1 MIKSHRTPFSAQSS
15 SELDAAYRATTYL
28 LHLRGDAI
36 RLRIDR
42 PSPEFNHFLE
52 HTECLEWAFISA
64 VNPGSELLTEAA
76 NAGRHRRFLATVS
89 SQKLVY
95 FAGDAVPD
103 TSGWPIE
110 PGLLLLHI
118 GLEKALALAQEFGQT
133 AILAGLRDDAPRL
146 HYCSKQAW
154 RS

>member
-1 MIKSHRTPFSAQSS
+1 MLKSHRTPFSPLAP
-15 SELDAAYRATTYL
+15 SELDAAYRATSYL
-28 LHLRGDAI
+28 LHLRGETI
-36 RLRIDR
+36 RLRIDQ
-42 PSPEFNHFLE
+42 PSPEFNSFLE
-52 HTECLEWAFISA
+52 HVECEQWAFISA

-76 NAGRHRRFLATVS
+76 NAGRHRRFLAAVS

-103 TSGWPIE
+103 TTTWPIE

-118 GLEKALALAQEFGQT
+118 GLEKALTLAREFGQS
-133 AILAGLRDDAPRL
+133 AILAGQGNDAPRL

-154 RS
+154 IS